1 MIHGLTRG
9 LAAAL
14 LAAGLATGG
23 AVAQE
28 APKSIR
34 IGYAISLTG
43 PFAPGATATTL
54 PNYQLWASEVNATGG
69 IMLKK
74 YGKKV
79 PVEIVEYDDGSTA
92 ENAVRLYE
100 RLILSD
106 KVDFVLPPWGTGLN
120 LAVAPVL
127 NKHGFPHLAV
137 TAVNSSQDQLSQR
150 WNNLFWFLGKPE
162 DGVDA
167 LLAALK
173 GLKADGR
180 INAKVAVMNVAD
192 QFGAELVGAAVP
204 ALKKA
209 GFDVVYNKSYPPSVK
224 DLAPQIKEIQHLEP
238 DTFLAFSYPGDTMMI
253 TGQAQTLGFSPKVY
267 FNAVGSQFP
276 FYKGKFGASAEGVM
290 GLGGWDPATPAAQ
303 TYLKRHVEVTGKE
316 PDRWASP
323 VTYASLQVL
332 QQAIEQVGEIDRAKV
347 IAAVAK
353 SEFQTVVGGFRMEN
367 HRRPR
372 QWWLGQW
379 QGGEFVAI
387 EPANLPG
394 AGKIMFPKPK
404 W

>member
-1 MIHGLTRG
+1 MRNWMSRG
-9 LAAAL
+9 LGAAL
-14 LAAGLATGG
+14 LATALTSA
-23 AVAQE
+23 AAAE
-28 APKSIR
+28 APHSIR
-34 IGYAISLTG
+34 IGYAVSLTG
-43 PFAPGATATTL
+43 PFAPGATTTTL
-54 PNYQLWASEVNATGG
+54 PNYQLWAKEVNAAGG
-69 IMLKK
+69 ILLKK

-127 NKHGFPHLAV
+127 NKHGYPHLAA
-137 TAVNSSQDQLSQR
+137 TAVNSNQDQLSKR
-150 WNNLFWFLGKPE
+150 WNNVFWFLGKPE

-173 GLKADGR
+173 GLKADGK

-204 ALKKA
+204 ALKQA
-209 GFDVVYNKSYPPSVK
+209 GFDVVYNKSYPPNVK
-224 DLAPQIKEIQHLEP
+224 DLAPQIKEIQHLAP

-253 TGQAQTLGFSPKVY
+253 TGQAQTLGFNPKVY

-276 FYKGKFGASAEGVM
+276 FYKAKFGASTEGVM
-290 GLGGWDPATPAAQ
+290 GLGGWDPTTAAAQ
-303 TYLKRHVEVTGKE
+303 TYLKRHIEVTGKE

-332 QQAIEQVGEIDRAKV
+332 QQAIEQVGELDRKKV
-347 IAAVAK
+347 VESIAT
-353 SEFQTVVGGFRMEN
+353 SEFDTVVGKFRMEN
-367 HRRPR
+367 HQRPR

-379 QGGEFVAI
+379 QNGEFVAI
-387 EPANLPG
+387 EPAKLPG
-394 AGKIMFPKPK
+394 AGKIMFPKPA

>member
-1 MIHGLTRG
+1 MSNWMSRG
-9 LAAAL
+9 LGAAVLATALTSAAA
-14 LAAGLATGG
+14 A
-23 AVAQE
+23 E
-28 APKSIR
+28 APPSIR
-34 IGYAISLTG
+34 IGYAVSLTG
-43 PFAPGATATTL
+43 PFAPGATTTTL
-54 PNYQLWASEVNATGG
+54 PNYQLWAKEVNAAGG
-69 IMLKK
+69 ILLKK

-127 NKHGFPHLAV
+127 NKHGYPHLAA
-137 TAVNSSQDQLSQR
+137 TAVNSNQDQLSER
-150 WNNLFWFLGKPE
+150 WNNVFWFLGKPE

-173 GLKADGR
+173 GLKADGK

-204 ALKKA
+204 ALKQA
-209 GFDVVYNKSYPPSVK
+209 GFDVAYNKSYPPNVK
-224 DLAPQIKEIQHLEP
+224 DLAPQIKEVQRLAP

-253 TGQAQTLGFSPKVY
+253 TGQAQTLGFNPKVY

-276 FYKGKFGASAEGVM
+276 FYKAKFGASTEGVM
-290 GLGGWDPATPAAQ
+290 GLGGWDPTTAAAQ
-303 TYLKRHVEVTGKE
+303 TYLKRHIEVTGKE

-332 QQAIEQVGEIDRAKV
+332 QQAIEQVGELDRKKV
-347 IAAVAK
+347 VESIAT
-353 SEFQTVVGGFRMEN
+353 SEFDTVVGKFRMEN
-367 HRRPR
+367 HQRPR

-379 QGGEFVAI
+379 QNGEFVAI
-387 EPANLPG
+387 EPAKLPG
-394 AGKIMFPKPK
+394 AGKVMFPKPA

>member
-1 MIHGLTRG
+1 MSNWMSRG
-9 LAAAL
+9 LGAAVLATALTSAAA
-14 LAAGLATGG
+14 A
-23 AVAQE
+23 E
-28 APKSIR
+28 APPSIR
-34 IGYAISLTG
+34 IGYAVSLTG
-43 PFAPGATATTL
+43 PFAPGATTTTL
-54 PNYQLWASEVNATGG
+54 PNYQLWAKEVNAAGG
-69 IMLKK
+69 ILLKK

-127 NKHGFPHLAV
+127 NKHGYPHLAA
-137 TAVNSSQDQLSQR
+137 TAVNSNQDQLSKR
-150 WNNLFWFLGKPE
+150 WNNVFWFLGKPE

-173 GLKADGR
+173 GLKADGK

-204 ALKKA
+204 ALKQA
-209 GFDVVYNKSYPPSVK
+209 GFDVVYNKSYPPNVK
-224 DLAPQIKEIQHLEP
+224 DLAPQIKEIQRLAP

-253 TGQAQTLGFSPKVY
+253 TGQAQTLGFNPKVY

-276 FYKGKFGASAEGVM
+276 FYKAKFGASTEGVM
-290 GLGGWDPATPAAQ
+290 GLGGWDPTTAAAQ
-303 TYLKRHVEVTGKE
+303 TYLKRHIEVTGKE

-332 QQAIEQVGEIDRAKV
+332 QQAIEQVGELDRKKV
-347 IAAVAK
+347 VESIAT
-353 SEFQTVVGGFRMEN
+353 SEFDTVVGKFRMEN
-367 HRRPR
+367 HQRPR

-379 QGGEFVAI
+379 QNGEFVAI
-387 EPANLPG
+387 EPAKLPG
-394 AGKIMFPKPK
+394 AGKIMFPKPA